1 MIMPE
6 QSTNT
11 TSEDVSLVIK
21 MSSTHPHSSPFYIWL
36 AVTRVHCCIFFSHAS
51 CELPVTSLASEEL
64 LKSKKICVIEDTRT
78 CVHPPR
84 GCNAYLLT
92 CSVVFEMKRKH
103 PVAVMDTWPVRADG
117 LLPVEEKKKAFRS
130 YGALSITNCQAL
142 SSGEVAEDIYLFIYL
157 FFPTCLSSEAEIGL
171 HQDPLNFQSGFLKC
185 NHRHTGNL
193 DVSCCTEGQERKKKK
208 TVSGNLAAVVMYMN
222 KIEQKRKKKKKMKW
236 KNSAALWKHLT
247 KL

>member
-1 MIMPE
+1 
-6 QSTNT
+6 
-11 TSEDVSLVIK
+11 
-21 MSSTHPHSSPFYIWL
+21 
-36 AVTRVHCCIFFSHAS
+36 
-51 CELPVTSLASEEL
+51 
-64 LKSKKICVIEDTRT
+64 
-78 CVHPPR
+78 
-84 GCNAYLLT
+84 
-92 CSVVFEMKRKH
+92 MKRKR

-142 SSGEVAEDIYLFIYL
+142 SSGEVAEDYYFIFY
-157 FFPTCLSSEAEIGL
+157 FFPTCLSNEAEIGL

-185 NHRHTGNL
+185 NHRHTGDL

-208 TVSGNLAAVVMYMN
+208 QVSGNLAAVAMCMN
-222 KIEQKRKKKKKMKW
+222 QIEQKRKKERKKMKW